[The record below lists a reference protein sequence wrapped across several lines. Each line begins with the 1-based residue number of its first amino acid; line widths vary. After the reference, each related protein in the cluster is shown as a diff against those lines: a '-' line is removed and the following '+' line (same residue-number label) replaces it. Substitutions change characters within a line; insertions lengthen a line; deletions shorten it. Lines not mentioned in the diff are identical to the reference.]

1 MTFELMLVFPIAMA
15 FFLAMIEF
23 SMILTA
29 RQQLLA
35 ASREGARVAAIG
47 ADHEEVAITI
57 RRYLGEGPLGDSEL
71 TMTDAEGSVLSTSLA
86 VRSGEPVEVWLR
98 VPTGHVVPDLL
109 RFIGYSIKDDELVA
123 RTVMRR
129 E

>member
-1 MTFELMLVFPIAMA
+1 MLVFPIAMA
-15 FFLAMIEF
+15 FFLAMVEF
-23 SMILTA
+23 SMILVA

-47 ADHEEVAITI
+47 ADQQEVELTV
-57 RRYLGEGPLGDSEL
+57 RRYLGQGPLGDAEV
-71 TMTDAEGSVLSTSLA
+71 TITDAVGAKVNASQVI
-86 VRSGEPVEVWLR
+86 RSGEPVEVWLR
-98 VPTGHVVPDLL
+98 LPTAHAVPDLL
-109 RFIGYSIKDDELVA
+109 RFMGYSIKDDELVT